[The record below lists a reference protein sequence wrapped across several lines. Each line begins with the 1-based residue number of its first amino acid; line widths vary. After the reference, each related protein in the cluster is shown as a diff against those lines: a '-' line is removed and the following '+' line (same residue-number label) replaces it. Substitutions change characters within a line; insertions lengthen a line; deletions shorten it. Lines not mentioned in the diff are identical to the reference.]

1 MAQLL
6 KQERG
11 GCNPISKQY
20 NDGFTCQHLENRRI
34 ANALKTAKVLK
45 DRPFGLAT
53 YRLPPLTQTTIYLK
67 FLAFPINPSDINQ
80 IEGVYPAKPTFR
92 KLAVIDNNNENENE
106 FAIAGNEGVAEVIAV
121 GDQLNNDFKV
131 GDWVVMGKP
140 GFGTWCTHAIAN
152 GNEVTRIPNDGIGLI
167 QAATLTVNPCSA
179 YRMLKDFVVDLKEN
193 DFVIQNGANS
203 GVGQSIIQ
211 IANARGIKT
220 INIVRNRPDIDELKS
235 HLGSLGATYTATD
248 EELSHF
254 KFKNTIKDLL
264 LEHKTS
270 NGIRL
275 GLNCIGGKATTDM
288 IKHLRWHVVTYGAMS
303 RQPITIPASLL
314 IFKNIKFHGF
324 WMAKWNELHPKEERV
339 KMLEEIVSLMKDGKF
354 TDMRNE
360 VTVWGDENDND
371 ETLKKKFFAVYDKA
385 GAAFNKSKDGSATKE
400 LQNSKPGK
408 VNIYTPKKDPRPKGN
423 LFAVKKAA
431 NDGGNDNNV
440 AYPPGPSNYISGI
453 TSSTTKLATSP
464 SPLPLQLHS
473 SQEHLKQ
480 SPQLRTMLNTSP
492 DTESHN
498 KRSQSPINNNSGNNS
513 SKYQDLPEFY
523 IEKLSQKNISSKLL
537 MEYLLS
543 LRTVLSSANFSWI
556 KEFIN
561 KNGLK
566 ILESLLEKYAIGR
579 CEVLKSPSLILRTV
593 FCLLVTPNNELCAQI
608 AEILSVLCVWSL
620 NRHILVVDAF
630 SDSRVINQ
638 EKYLFQYFMGTF
650 KTKNDVDGNEEDGT
664 SIEYR
669 VTRLNLTN
677 VIVNKS
683 EQIEE
688 RILLQ
693 EGFVRKE
700 IYNYF
705 RIIKKS
711 DPPDSLINQINVYK
725 EEHKKDF
732 AELNNIAH
740 EIIRDAKIEVLAIIE
755 QFIEKIQ
762 TANSIKEQWQS
773 VMNNYNSS
781 IQHIIG
787 KKYSLVSGII
797 TDQEIDSLKKSIN
810 NLSLKQFKAHNPPPP
825 LPTTQLPIS
834 PKLLEKHNQ
843 GIKSSITKPK
853 PLLPSTAKKIDTNS
867 IFTINSSS
875 TPWSLKQLFWN
886 KLSVNEINKTVWQ
899 EIPSDNIPINF
910 GELDEL
916 FGPKVTVLVI
926 GNYLN
931 TSSFRGNA
939 SGFQLDALLK
949 MKDTKAMD
957 NSNGKGIATLL
968 HYLVYTLE
976 MCQSDIINFMEELP
990 NLEASAR
997 ISTTSILSSVASLF
1011 SGVSHI
1017 KNELEIL
1024 KQMSLLSSTTNS
1036 EIKDNFII
1044 VMSEFIQG
1052 AEPIIEKIKNMTN
1065 ELEEESKKIVTYYY
1079 GENPDDK
1086 KIEDLLGLLLTF
1098 SSSFMKAKKENEEFT
1113 KKKIHKGKNS

>member
-1 MAQLL
+1 M
-6 KQERG
+6 
-11 GCNPISKQY
+11 
-20 NDGFTCQHLENRRI
+20 
-34 ANALKTAKVLK
+34 
-45 DRPFGLAT
+45 
-53 YRLPPLTQTTIYLK
+53 
-67 FLAFPINPSDINQ
+67 
-80 IEGVYPAKPTFR
+80 
-92 KLAVIDNNNENENE
+92 
-106 FAIAGNEGVAEVIAV
+106 
-121 GDQLNNDFKV
+121 
-131 GDWVVMGKP
+131 
-140 GFGTWCTHAIAN
+140 
-152 GNEVTRIPNDGIGLI
+152 
-167 QAATLTVNPCSA
+167 
-179 YRMLKDFVVDLKEN
+179 
-193 DFVIQNGANS
+193 
-203 GVGQSIIQ
+203 II
-211 IANARGIKT
+211 
-220 INIVRNRPDIDELKS
+220 
-235 HLGSLGATYTATD
+235 
-248 EELSHF
+248 
-254 KFKNTIKDLL
+254 
-264 LEHKTS
+264 
-270 NGIRL
+270 
-275 GLNCIGGKATTDM
+275 
-288 IKHLRWHVVTYGAMS
+288 
-303 RQPITIPASLL
+303 
-314 IFKNIKFHGF
+314 
-324 WMAKWNELHPKEERV
+324 
-339 KMLEEIVSLMKDGKF
+339 
-354 TDMRNE
+354 
-360 VTVWGDENDND
+360 
-371 ETLKKKFFAVYDKA
+371 
-385 GAAFNKSKDGSATKE
+385 
-400 LQNSKPGK
+400 
-408 VNIYTPKKDPRPKGN
+408 
-423 LFAVKKAA
+423 
-431 NDGGNDNNV
+431 NV

-650 KTKNDVDGNEEDGT
+650 KTKNDVDGKEEDGT

-705 RIIKKS
+705 RIIKKA

-740 EIIRDAKIEVLAIIE
+740 EIIRDANNSSYIIYGLLRQIENDENLHSHIIGSLENFLKIICRSSNKIEVLAIIE
-755 QFIEKIQ
+755 QFIEKIK
-762 TANSIKEQWQS
+762 TANSIKEHDD
-773 VMNNYNSS
+773 NNN
-781 IQHIIG
+781 
-787 KKYSLVSGII
+787 L
-797 TDQEIDSLKKSIN
+797 DEKKSM
-810 NLSLKQFKAHNPPPP
+810 LSLQISQPTSDLLDLSSKSPQAQQFKAHNPPPP

-843 GIKSSITKPK
+843 DIKSSITKPK

-916 FGPKVTVLVI
+916 FGPKVNIVMISRLAERLTCMIFRHKFENKVQKLVPTVLVI

-957 NSNGKGIATLL
+957 SSNGKGIATLL

-1011 SGVSHI
+1011 SGVSQI

>member
-1 MAQLL
+1 
-6 KQERG
+6 
-11 GCNPISKQY
+11 
-20 NDGFTCQHLENRRI
+20 
-34 ANALKTAKVLK
+34 
-45 DRPFGLAT
+45 
-53 YRLPPLTQTTIYLK
+53 
-67 FLAFPINPSDINQ
+67 
-80 IEGVYPAKPTFR
+80 
-92 KLAVIDNNNENENE
+92 
-106 FAIAGNEGVAEVIAV
+106 
-121 GDQLNNDFKV
+121 
-131 GDWVVMGKP
+131 
-140 GFGTWCTHAIAN
+140 
-152 GNEVTRIPNDGIGLI
+152 
-167 QAATLTVNPCSA
+167 
-179 YRMLKDFVVDLKEN
+179 
-193 DFVIQNGANS
+193 
-203 GVGQSIIQ
+203 
-211 IANARGIKT
+211 
-220 INIVRNRPDIDELKS
+220 
-235 HLGSLGATYTATD
+235 
-248 EELSHF
+248 
-254 KFKNTIKDLL
+254 
-264 LEHKTS
+264 
-270 NGIRL
+270 
-275 GLNCIGGKATTDM
+275 
-288 IKHLRWHVVTYGAMS
+288 
-303 RQPITIPASLL
+303 
-314 IFKNIKFHGF
+314 
-324 WMAKWNELHPKEERV
+324 
-339 KMLEEIVSLMKDGKF
+339 
-354 TDMRNE
+354 
-360 VTVWGDENDND
+360 
-371 ETLKKKFFAVYDKA
+371 
-385 GAAFNKSKDGSATKE
+385 
-400 LQNSKPGK
+400 
-408 VNIYTPKKDPRPKGN
+408 
-423 LFAVKKAA
+423 
-431 NDGGNDNNV
+431 
-440 AYPPGPSNYISGI
+440 
-453 TSSTTKLATSP
+453 SSTTKLATSP
-464 SPLPLQLHS
+464 SHLPLQLHS
-473 SQEHLKQ
+473 SQERLKQ

-498 KRSQSPINNNSGNNS
+498 SSELIQIYNSEVAPIVSISSDDGGGERSQLPINNNNGNNS
-513 SKYQDLPEFY
+513 SKSQDLPEFC
-523 IEKLSQKNISSKLL
+523 IEKLSQKNISSKPL

-566 ILESLLEKYAIGR
+566 ILESLLEKYAVGR

-593 FCLLVTPNNELCAQI
+593 FCLLLTPNNKLCTQI

-620 NRHILVVDAF
+620 NGHILVVDAF

-650 KTKNDVDGNEEDGT
+650 KTKNDVDGKEEDGT

-740 EIIRDAKIEVLAIIE
+740 EIIRDANNSSYIIYGLLRQIENDENLHSHIIGSLENFLKIICRPSNKQNRIEVLAIIE
-755 QFIEKIQ
+755 QFIEKIK
-762 TANSIKEQWQS
+762 TTNSIKEQWQS

-810 NLSLKQFKAHNPPPP
+810 NLSLKQFKARSPPPP

-843 GIKSSITKPK
+843 DIKSSITKPK

-867 IFTINSSS
+867 ILTINSSS
-875 TPWSLKQLFWN
+875 TPCLSYSKLQNSTTKINKQSPPIPLPKRKLTNNNNPSKFSSKSKGSLKQLFWN

-899 EIPSDNIPINF
+899 EIPSEQILITQYTGDLSVLGNAENYFKNIAMISRLAERLTCMIFRHKFEN
-910 GELDEL
+910 
-916 FGPKVTVLVI
+916 KVQKLVPTVLVI

-957 NSNGKGIATLL
+957 SSNGKGIATLL

-1011 SGVSHI
+1011 SGVSQI

-1113 KKKIHKGKNS
+1113 KKKIHKGKNSQSKQQSVTKSLIPGDKYAYYLKLPTTSTLNLLMVDILDSLYGM

>member
-1 MAQLL
+1 MKKGQVNQL
-6 KQERG
+6 G
-11 GCNPISKQY
+11 SVI
-20 NDGFTCQHLENRRI
+20 
-34 ANALKTAKVLK
+34 
-45 DRPFGLAT
+45 
-53 YRLPPLTQTTIYLK
+53 LPPRIIGIDSNIIK
-67 FLAFPINPSDINQ
+67 FRHIALVSKW
-80 IEGVYPAKPTFR
+80 IE
-92 KLAVIDNNNENENE
+92 
-106 FAIAGNEGVAEVIAV
+106 
-121 GDQLNNDFKV
+121 
-131 GDWVVMGKP
+131 
-140 GFGTWCTHAIAN
+140 H
-152 GNEVTRIPNDGIGLI
+152 
-167 QAATLTVNPCSA
+167 
-179 YRMLKDFVVDLKEN
+179 KEN
-193 DFVIQNGANS
+193 YV
-203 GVGQSIIQ
+203 GVTKQSI
-211 IANARGIKT
+211 NF
-220 INIVRNRPDIDELKS
+220 N
-235 HLGSLGATYTATD
+235 
-248 EELSHF
+248 
-254 KFKNTIKDLL
+254 LL
-264 LEHKTS
+264 LR
-270 NGIRL
+270 G
-275 GLNCIGGKATTDM
+275 
-288 IKHLRWHVVTYGAMS
+288 
-303 RQPITIPASLL
+303 
-314 IFKNIKFHGF
+314 
-324 WMAKWNELHPKEERV
+324 
-339 KMLEEIVSLMKDGKF
+339 
-354 TDMRNE
+354 
-360 VTVWGDENDND
+360 
-371 ETLKKKFFAVYDKA
+371 
-385 GAAFNKSKDGSATKE
+385 SKDGFSATTFHNLCDNQGPTLVVLKVKE
-400 LQNSKPGK
+400 TGEILGGYNPLSWLGYNSSERENSWMVASSAWPVPNRPRHSSTFGSFGRLSSYDSSPYQSTIDSFIFSLGNGQNMANAKLSRVLQD
-408 VNIYTPKKDPRPKGN
+408 NIQ
-423 LFAVKKAA
+423 FAVCSSQRL
-431 NDGGNDNNV
+431 
-440 AYPPGPSNYISGI
+440 GPS
-453 TSSTTKLATSP
+453 SSTTKLATSP
-464 SPLPLQLHS
+464 SHLPLQLHS
-473 SQEHLKQ
+473 SQERLKQ

-498 KRSQSPINNNSGNNS
+498 SSELIQIYNSEVAPIVSISSDDGGGERSQLPINNNNGNNS
-513 SKYQDLPEFY
+513 SKSQDLPEFC
-523 IEKLSQKNISSKLL
+523 IEKLSQKNISSKPL

-566 ILESLLEKYAIGR
+566 ILESLLEKYAVLDKKK

-593 FCLLVTPNNELCAQI
+593 FCLLLTPNNKLCTQI

-620 NRHILVVDAF
+620 NGHILVVDAF

-650 KTKNDVDGNEEDGT
+650 KTKNDVDGKEEDGT

-755 QFIEKIQ
+755 QFIEKIK
-762 TANSIKEQWQS
+762 TTNSIKEQWQS

-810 NLSLKQFKAHNPPPP
+810 NLSLKQFKARSPPPP

-843 GIKSSITKPK
+843 DIKSSITKPK

-867 IFTINSSS
+867 ILTINSSS
-875 TPWSLKQLFWN
+875 TPCLSYSKLQNSTTKINKQSPPIPLPKRKLTNNNNPSKFSSKSKGSLKQLFWN

-899 EIPSDNIPINF
+899 EIPSEQILITQYTGDLSVLGNAENYFKNIAMISRLAERLTCMIFRHKFEN
-910 GELDEL
+910 
-916 FGPKVTVLVI
+916 KVQKLVPTVLVI

-957 NSNGKGIATLL
+957 SSNGKGIATLL

-1011 SGVSHI
+1011 SGVSQI

-1113 KKKIHKGKNS
+1113 KKKIHKGKNSQSKQQIV

>member
-1 MAQLL
+1 
-6 KQERG
+6 
-11 GCNPISKQY
+11 
-20 NDGFTCQHLENRRI
+20 
-34 ANALKTAKVLK
+34 
-45 DRPFGLAT
+45 
-53 YRLPPLTQTTIYLK
+53 
-67 FLAFPINPSDINQ
+67 
-80 IEGVYPAKPTFR
+80 
-92 KLAVIDNNNENENE
+92 
-106 FAIAGNEGVAEVIAV
+106 
-121 GDQLNNDFKV
+121 
-131 GDWVVMGKP
+131 
-140 GFGTWCTHAIAN
+140 
-152 GNEVTRIPNDGIGLI
+152 
-167 QAATLTVNPCSA
+167 
-179 YRMLKDFVVDLKEN
+179 
-193 DFVIQNGANS
+193 
-203 GVGQSIIQ
+203 
-211 IANARGIKT
+211 
-220 INIVRNRPDIDELKS
+220 
-235 HLGSLGATYTATD
+235 
-248 EELSHF
+248 
-254 KFKNTIKDLL
+254 
-264 LEHKTS
+264 
-270 NGIRL
+270 
-275 GLNCIGGKATTDM
+275 
-288 IKHLRWHVVTYGAMS
+288 
-303 RQPITIPASLL
+303 
-314 IFKNIKFHGF
+314 
-324 WMAKWNELHPKEERV
+324 
-339 KMLEEIVSLMKDGKF
+339 
-354 TDMRNE
+354 
-360 VTVWGDENDND
+360 
-371 ETLKKKFFAVYDKA
+371 
-385 GAAFNKSKDGSATKE
+385 
-400 LQNSKPGK
+400 
-408 VNIYTPKKDPRPKGN
+408 
-423 LFAVKKAA
+423 
-431 NDGGNDNNV
+431 
-440 AYPPGPSNYISGI
+440 
-453 TSSTTKLATSP
+453 
-464 SPLPLQLHS
+464 
-473 SQEHLKQ
+473 
-480 SPQLRTMLNTSP
+480 
-492 DTESHN
+492 
-498 KRSQSPINNNSGNNS
+498 
-513 SKYQDLPEFY
+513 
-523 IEKLSQKNISSKLL
+523 

-566 ILESLLEKYAIGR
+566 ILESLLEKYAVGR

-593 FCLLVTPNNELCAQI
+593 FCLLLTPNNKLCTQI

-620 NRHILVVDAF
+620 NGHILVVDAF

-650 KTKNDVDGNEEDGT
+650 KTKNDVDGKEEDGT

-740 EIIRDAKIEVLAIIE
+740 EIIRDAKQNRIEVLAIIE
-755 QFIEKIQ
+755 QFIEKIK
-762 TANSIKEQWQS
+762 TTNSIKEQWQS

-810 NLSLKQFKAHNPPPP
+810 NLSLKQFKARSPPPP

-843 GIKSSITKPK
+843 DIKSSITKPK

-867 IFTINSSS
+867 ILTINSSS

-899 EIPSDNIPINF
+899 EIPSEQILITQYTGDLSVLGNAENYFKNIAMISRLAERLTCMIFRHKFEN
-910 GELDEL
+910 
-916 FGPKVTVLVI
+916 KVQKLVPTVLVI

-957 NSNGKGIATLL
+957 SSNGKGIATLL

-1011 SGVSHI
+1011 SGVSQI

-1113 KKKIHKGKNS
+1113 KKKIHKGKNSQSKQQHLKRNLSEAREATLKIKDDYNQDLIIAIQNDLINKLFEIYEISIDNNNSNSNNRSSNSNNLSSSSSSLLVVELILEIFYKIIKDFRNGSNNNRTDSNNSNADYFLILIVNNIKKLLYSLNNNNNNSDLDLLIKNISNKLDLIFINDNFNSDNSNDRFAVDVPFHKGVENTGIEYDFVKAMWEGPLLFVKNFVESWQQLALDVEEFKLIIVKI